1 MMEFKLAF
9 IMFRFHSVAGM
20 ELFFFVIHCDKL
32 EQITRRQ
39 LHSRTEQLGFSPDEN
54 PNLLQNYRFYLKL
67 SHFWQ
72 INRCLITFLE
82 LLL

>member
-1 MMEFKLAF
+1 MP
-9 IMFRFHSVAGM
+9 
-20 ELFFFVIHCDKL
+20 L
-32 EQITRRQ
+32 EGIS
-39 LHSRTEQLGFSPDEN
+39 HYEN

-72 INRCLITFLE
+72 INRCLIAFLE